1 MVGPWA
7 TGALAHQLPKQFE
20 VAESRSPPVLK
31 RTRPLTPPVSN
42 CGRLDP
48 DQAREKGL
56 LWRPAWLSSLT
67 RQFDSTPR
75 PSPSSSLPSP
85 LPSPLP
91 PVSRP
96 TLRASGAERN
106 LTAPVTNHKRGRG
119 SEPIGASGGGRPSAS
134 SRLREGARGMSWAR
148 PCASASVRSPTRC
161 EEKRLRAV

>member
-1 MVGPWA
+1 MVGPCSSIA
-7 TGALAHQLPKQFE
+7 QTVGGRRVQEPIRFE
-20 VAESRSPPVLK
+20 KDE
-31 RTRPLTPPVSN
+31 TTDPPVSN
-42 CGRLDP
+42 CGSLDP
-48 DQAREKGL
+48 DQARQKGL

-75 PSPSSSLPSP
+75 PTPSP
-85 LPSPLP
+85 PLP

-119 SEPIGASGGGRPSAS
+119 CEPIGAGGGGRLSAS
-134 SRLREGARGMSWAR
+134 SRLREGARGMSRAR

-161 EEKRLRAV
+161 EQKP